1 MRGGMLGSAQR
12 VAKKAEGLLDE
23 VADDFQA
30 RMAALRERNAAK
42 AAEQAAAAAPA
53 PTLQPTY
60 LLEEA
65 GPGPAD
71 AVSLRGYHYG
81 NQPNLSVL
89 SGRMYG
95 SGAPGREGERLKM
108 ADPRLRQRVYFYGE
122 QGGMI
127 PRAEPVVM
135 GPHLYTSDLSG
146 LYLPGK
152 SDPAVLRAARSEG
165 QFDANAFER
174 SLLDY
179 GYGGYFNPEYNQ
191 AVLLGRDAP
200 VRYLGTRD
208 ALKDRIK
215 R

>member
-12 VAKKAEGLLDE
+12 VAQRAGGLLDDA
-23 VADDFQA
+23 ADDFQA
-30 RMAALRERNAAK
+30 RMAALRARSAAK
-42 AAEQAAAAAPA
+42 EAEQAAQVQAPA
-53 PTLQPTY
+53 AQPAY
-60 LLEEA
+60 LLSEP

-95 SGAPGREGERLKM
+95 AGAPGRESERLKM

-152 SDPAVLRAARSEG
+152 SDPAVLKAGRSEG
-165 QFDANAFER
+165 QFDANAFEKA
-174 SLLDY
+174 LLDY

-200 VRYLGTRD
+200 VRYLGTRES
-208 ALKDRIK
+208 LKDKIK